1 MELAALQMA
10 LQKNMDAEE
19 GVQGKDTAFPKG
31 GKGALFDIREIFKI
45 FKKII
50 TCSLH
55 KAKITNYESIE
66 KSPTTKICPPPPGT
80 DFWGCFAPP
89 RGIWHRPKL
98 YILPTPFSPK
108 KSLPSFYLKR
118 IVKIYTL

>member
-66 KSPTTKICPPPPGT
+66 K
-80 DFWGCFAPP
+80 
-89 RGIWHRPKL
+89 L
-98 YILPTPFSPK
+98 
-108 KSLPSFYLKR
+108 
-118 IVKIYTL
+118 